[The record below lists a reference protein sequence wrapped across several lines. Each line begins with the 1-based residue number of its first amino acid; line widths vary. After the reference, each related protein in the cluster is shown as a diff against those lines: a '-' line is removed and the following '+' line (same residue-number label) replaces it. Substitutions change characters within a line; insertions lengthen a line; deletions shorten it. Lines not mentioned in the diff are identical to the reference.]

1 MQTPQDGKKRE
12 PVPCSAPAQIHS
24 QLWSR
29 RKLLCHRQPLREE
42 SDALLSPAP
51 SFSRIQSPQEALP
64 VCEES

>member
-12 PVPCSAPAQIHS
+12 PVPCSALSQIHS

-29 RKLLCHRQPLREE
+29 RKPLCCSQLLREE
-42 SDALLSPAP
+42 SDALLSQSPY
-51 SFSRIQSPQEALP
+51 FSRIQSPQEALP